1 MIRGGVLVLP
11 DGPRVL
17 GLAIED
23 GTICDIG
30 LDLPG
35 AAEEI
40 DAGGLHVFPGVIDI
54 HLHFNEPGRREWE
67 GAATGSRALA
77 AGGGTVFFDM
87 PLNSTPCTTNAH
99 EFDRKRAALEAAS
112 VADFGLWGGLI
123 PGNVC
128 QMAEL
133 ADRGVVGSKAFMC
146 DSGLPE
152 FPRADDDT
160 LYQGLKEAA
169 RLDLPVA
176 VHAESQELT
185 SALSRRMA
193 EQGRLG
199 IRDFLESR
207 PVIAEVEA
215 IQRAALLAG
224 EAGAKLHIVHVS
236 CGRGV
241 VAALEAR
248 SRGVDV
254 SIETCPHYLFFTE
267 QDVERLG
274 AIAKCA
280 PPLRDAGCQEAL
292 WAKVMDGSVDVVASD
307 HSPAPRELK
316 SSEFWKAWGG
326 IQGVQSTLAVMLD
339 RGFHE
344 RGLPPERIAALL
356 AGNPSQRFRIPNK
369 GSLQP
374 GNDADLALVDLSA
387 DYTLRPE
394 DLHQRHALS
403 PYVRASFRGAVR
415 RTIRRGETI
424 FQNGAITAQRRG
436 QFVRPR
442 RAKDTHA

>member
-1 MIRGGVLVLP
+1 
-11 DGPRVL
+11 
-17 GLAIED
+17 
-23 GTICDIG
+23 
-30 LDLPG
+30 
-35 AAEEI
+35 
-40 DAGGLHVFPGVIDI
+40 
-54 HLHFNEPGRREWE
+54 
-67 GAATGSRALA
+67 
-77 AGGGTVFFDM
+77 
-87 PLNSTPCTTNAH
+87 
-99 EFDRKRAALEAAS
+99 
-112 VADFGLWGGLI
+112 
-123 PGNVC
+123 
-128 QMAEL
+128 
-133 ADRGVVGSKAFMC
+133 MC

-160 LYQGLKEAA
+160 LYQGLNEAA
-169 RLDLPVA
+169 RLHLPIA

-193 EQGRLG
+193 EQGRRD

-224 EAGAKLHIVHVS
+224 EVGAKLHIVHVS

-254 SIETCPHYLFFTE
+254 SVETCPHYLFFTE

-292 WAKVMDGSVDVVASD
+292 WEAVMDGSVDVVASD

-316 SSEFWKAWGG
+316 TGEFWRAWGG

-344 RGLPPERIAALL
+344 RKLPLERIAALL
-356 AGNPSQRFRIPNK
+356 AGYPSKRFRISNK
-369 GSLQP
+369 GSLQR

-387 DYTLRPE
+387 DYSLHPE

-403 PYVRASFRGAVR
+403 PYAGVTFRGAVR

-424 FQNGAITAQRRG
+424 FQNGAVRALRG
-436 QFVRPR
+436 AKFVRPR
-442 RAKDTHA
+442 RAEDTYA